1 MILAIESSCDESA
14 IAVFDPKTGLVE
26 EVIHTQIEL
35 HSEYGGVVPDLASRE
50 HLVNF
55 PALLKSIQLNNYKE
69 NISSIAVTRGPG
81 LAGCLA
87 MGGALAKSLSLAFNK
102 PLYGVN
108 HLRGHAWSPF
118 INMHR
123 QDPEAF
129 GKNLATQL
137 PHLGLI
143 VSGGNTLLF
152 EINQKKEII
161 ILAQT
166 VDDAAGE
173 ALDKGGKLLGLCY
186 PAGPKI
192 ESLAKEGDEK
202 GVEFPRAVSAK
213 NDRRFS
219 FSGLKT
225 SLRYK
230 LEKLSDQAQKDQL
243 KTLCASYQ
251 AAVFHQLINKTEKL
265 IADNHYKSLGLSGG
279 VANNQIL
286 SGKMASLAQ
295 KHKLSFYYPD
305 AKHNGDNAGM
315 IAFAAYVDSKNTMKD
330 SVELPLKIEPSISLS
345 D

>member
-14 IAVFDPKTGLVE
+14 LAIFDPNFGIVE
-26 EVIHTQIEL
+26 EKIHTQIAL
-35 HSEYGGVVPDLASRE
+35 HSDYGGVVPDLASRE
-50 HLVNF
+50 HLANF
-55 PALLKSIQLNNYKE
+55 PTLLSQMDLMSY
-69 NISSIAVTRGPG
+69 NINSIAVTRGPG
-81 LAGCLA
+81 LAGCIA
-87 MGGALAKSLSLAFNK
+87 MGGALAKSLSLALGK

-118 INMHR
+118 IKMHR
-123 QDPEAF
+123 QDPNSFET
-129 GKNLATQL
+129 NLAAQL

-152 EINQKKEII
+152 EINKQKKIL

-173 ALDKGGKLLGLCY
+173 ALDKGGKLLGLPY

-192 ESLAKEGDEK
+192 ESLAREGDVE
-202 GVEFPRAVSAK
+202 GIEFPRAVNAK

-230 LEKLSDQAQKDQL
+230 LEKLSDQEQKNQL
-243 KTLCASYQ
+243 NTLCASYQ
-251 AAVFHQLINKTEKL
+251 AAVFHQLINKTNKL
-265 IADNHYKSLGLSGG
+265 IGQNNYKSLGLSGG

-286 SGKMASLAQ
+286 SSKMRALAEQ
-295 KHKLSFYYPD
+295 HKLEYYYPD
-305 AKHNGDNAGM
+305 SKHNGDNAGM
-315 IAFAAYVDSKNTMKD
+315 IAFAVYVDPSKTKED
-330 SVELPLKIEPSISLS
+330 KRESPLKIEPSIDLS